1 MGPGLL
7 AGDRYRVEIHV
18 GKGARAVVL
27 HQSAGRVHRMAPGRK
42 ASQHVRILVE
52 EDGEL
57 EYYPGLGIPY
67 PDAEIHQRT
76 EVLLSPGSRFGWFE
90 IWTTGRT
97 AGST

>member
-1 MGPGLL
+1 
-7 AGDRYRVEIHV
+7 
-18 GKGARAVVL
+18 
-27 HQSAGRVHRMAPGRK
+27 MAPGRK